1 MLSKIPFIV
10 TFDRSIRNGQERG
23 CVHEGEEEREKAR
36 MRMPAPNR
44 YTASVRHRTWLVL
57 SVTIATNGWVLLDCS
72 EPDVDR
78 THARKRRLSLLWHRS
93 RTLHHHL
100 CTHPLGMR
108 TITPGRERQAIGN
121 TLPCAKHNGAESSDN
136 DLAYGG
142 NSTGVVCTGMGGGG
156 REGAC
161 RFTRTLPEKH
171 MRRPSSR
178 HRSLLCALLWLPHCS
193 RFLSYSATLHCIAV
207 LTKIYF
213 TFYFP
218 FVSFVSTF
226 GTLDK
231 SALWIV

>member
-121 TLPCAKHNGAESSDN
+121 TLPCAKRNGAESSDN
-136 DLAYGG
+136 DLAYRG

-156 REGAC
+156 RVLAGSLAPSLKSTC
-161 RFTRTLPEKH
+161 VVRLPVTD
-171 MRRPSSR
+171 PSCAPFYDSR
-178 HRSLLCALLWLPHCS
+178 IVPAFSLTLPHC
-193 RFLSYSATLHCIAV
+193 I
-207 LTKIYF
+207 
-213 TFYFP
+213 
-218 FVSFVSTF
+218 VSLF
-226 GTLDK
+226 
-231 SALWIV
+231 

>member
-142 NSTGVVCTGMGGGG
+142 NSTGVVCTGMGGAGG
-156 REGAC
+156 C
-161 RFTRTLPEKH
+161 LPVHSHPPWKAH
-171 MRRPSSR
+171 ASSVFPSPIPLVRPSMTPALFPL
-178 HRSLLCALLWLPHCS
+178 SLLLCHSALYRCFNQNLFY
-193 RFLSYSATLHCIAV
+193 FLLSFCFFC
-207 LTKIYF
+207 IYF
-213 TFYFP
+213 WN
-218 FVSFVSTF
+218 
-226 GTLDK
+226 LDK